1 MNRTTFHFNIL
12 CTESPTHLHSH
23 LLLLPYTQAT
33 QAKPKESAS
42 QRAKTRTV
50 DRTDTTENKQRTAN
64 RVGCP
69 TRKSGG
75 ENLSHHCTYGSRIQ
89 RFVNEQYSRSFHR
102 KYLCFNLR

>member
-1 MNRTTFHFNIL
+1 MMNRTTFHFNIL

-64 RVGCP
+64 
-69 TRKSGG
+69 
-75 ENLSHHCTYGSRIQ
+75 
-89 RFVNEQYSRSFHR
+89 
-102 KYLCFNLR
+102 